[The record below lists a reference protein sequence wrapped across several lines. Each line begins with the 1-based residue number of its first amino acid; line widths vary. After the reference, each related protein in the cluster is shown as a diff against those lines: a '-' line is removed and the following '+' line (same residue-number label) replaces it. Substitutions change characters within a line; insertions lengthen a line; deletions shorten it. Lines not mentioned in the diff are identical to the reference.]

1 MPLTHGRNYVTRRM
15 QMENYKGD
23 KHEGFLRLMDWL
35 LAPKEEVET
44 TTVSTGNGSCQIIQ
58 FKDKTNEK

>member
-1 MPLTHGRNYVTRRM
+1 
-15 QMENYKGD
+15 MENYKGD